1 MNNGKISI
9 KALLFYMM
17 ALFICLIYT
26 MPENKRNITEYV
38 FSIFGIGIWII
49 DQKRTSSGISVS
61 ALKSKWIQPCCYL
74 LILITLFQIVAPNGG
89 HNALICTGE
98 SMACMVY
105 ASYPD
110 NLYFKIPKY
119 KAILKALFGIMS
131 CALLFF
137 LRLGIRA
144 GITSEISRT
153 TLFYVFGRDKNK
165 LGLLVFS
172 YFAFCLKNDFKA
184 GYILSVIMA
193 INCGSRMLF
202 LALLCVGIVYLYN
215 WITTKKGKKR
225 KNIPEKIVN
234 VILKPGWYF
243 IIEIAFICVFSF
255 GFVAWCQANGYAE
268 YMSHLVDGSNY
279 MRMTGNVYAIRTIIS
294 DPSYI
299 LWGLDG
305 KFFEVLGIDSENLYM
320 HTRYLGTRLVAPEND
335 LLNMIMRSGLIYS
348 LIYWFILT
356 HIIKRYIRRENIPLL
371 LSFTYIY
378 SLFLRP
384 VLCRSELVIVVF
396 VLAIITTDKSSSI
409 NYDNVH

>member
-1 MNNGKISI
+1 MNDARISV

-26 MPENKRNITEYV
+26 MPENIRNITEYV
-38 FSIFGIGIWII
+38 FSIFGVGIWIVN
-49 DQKRTSSGISVS
+49 QRRTSLSISAS
-61 ALKSKWIQPCCYL
+61 ALKSKWIQLCCVL
-74 LILITLFQIVAPNGG
+74 LIMITLFQIVAPNGG

-98 SMACMVY
+98 LLACVTY
-105 ASYPD
+105 ATYPD
-110 NLYFKIPKY
+110 NLYYRIPKY
-119 KAILKALFGIMS
+119 KAILKALFYIMS

-137 LRLGIRA
+137 LVVRINA

-172 YFAFCLKNDFKA
+172 YFVFCLKNDFKA

-225 KNIPEKIVN
+225 KNIPERIANFIV
-234 VILKPGWYF
+234 KPGWYF
-243 IIEIAFICVFSF
+243 LFEIIFISLFSL
-255 GFVAWCQANGYAE
+255 GFVAWCQTNGYSE
-268 YMSHLVDGSNY
+268 YMSQLVDGSNY
-279 MRMTGNVYAIRTIIS
+279 MRMVSNVYAIRTIIS

-305 KFFEVLGIDSENLYM
+305 RIFEALGIESENMYL
-320 HTRYLGTRLVAPEND
+320 HTRYLGVRLVTPEND
-335 LLNMIMRSGLIYS
+335 ILNLVLRSGLLYTM
-348 LIYWFILT
+348 IYWYILSHT
-356 HIIKRYIRRENIPLL
+356 IKRYDYLNNVPLL
-371 LSFTYIY
+371 IPFTCIY
-378 SLFLRP
+378 SMFLRP
-384 VLCRSELVIVVF
+384 VLCRGELIILVF
-396 VLAIITTDKSSSI
+396 ILSIYSAESVNSLSSSTK
-409 NYDNVH
+409 